1 MAQKVKKTLKL
12 VQNDASKVSFNS
24 RSVLQANKFDNTG
37 TVEILKVNAKN
48 QIEFLDNIVAPEAT
62 KPNNVVIKSQLDDI
76 FNLEKL
82 ERQLKDESLEL
93 QIKTEISARAAAD
106 SVNLLEA
113 KNYTDQKI
121 TDVINFAPTALDTLK
136 ELAEAIRNDPNSYAN
151 IAATFTPR
159 TSQITL
165 LQDKLNSLT
174 TSIVSQK
181 ETFLVNSS
189 ILASNY
195 IDLAEKVAESS
206 LMVFV
211 DRVPVHINED
221 YTLSTVDNKTRVT
234 FINSGDN
241 TFYLENDKIYA
252 QYFSADFDYD
262 IEFIK
267 DKYIISAQDM
277 ALGYVDL
284 SDEASDESL
293 TAFLGRIALHEGEDY
308 LLSYVNG
315 VTRFTFINN
324 PDNNFFA
331 EGESLYI
338 QYYSKTQ

>member
-1 MAQKVKKTLKL
+1 MKAPKAKKTY
-12 VQNDASKVSFNS
+12 VQENPLDQSKIFKINS
-24 RSVLQANKFDNTG
+24 NNK
-37 TVEILKVNAKN
+37 VEL
-48 QIEFLDNIVAPEAT
+48 L
-62 KPNNVVIKSQLDDI
+62 NNVVIPNSTIRTQVDAAVAEEASIRASADAALTAQID
-76 FNLEKL
+76 
-82 ERQLKDESLEL
+82 SL
-93 QIKTEISARAAAD
+93 SD
-106 SVNLLEA
+106 
-113 KNYTDQKI
+113 
-121 TDVINFAPTALDTLK
+121 NFATKEYVDTKVSDVVNNAPAILDTLK
-136 ELAEAIRNDPNSYAN
+136 ELADAIGNDPSFYLN
-151 IAATFTPR
+151 IATTFASL
-159 TSQITL
+159 TSQITI

-195 IDLAEKVAESS
+195 IDLSQKVAEES
-206 LMVFV
+206 LMIFV
-211 DRVPVHINED
+211 DRVPMHINED
-221 YTLSTVDNKTRVT
+221 YTVSTVSDKSRIT
-234 FINSGDN
+234 FINSDDN

>member
-1 MAQKVKKTLKL
+1 MVAGGLIKTMKAPKAKKTY
-12 VQNDASKVSFNS
+12 VQENPLDQNKIFKINS
-24 RSVLQANKFDNTG
+24 NNK
-37 TVEILKVNAKN
+37 
-48 QIEFLDNIVAPEAT
+48 IELL
-62 KPNNVVIKSQLDDI
+62 NNVVIPNSTIRSQVDAAVAEEAAIRASADAALVTQ
-76 FNLEKL
+76 LE
-82 ERQLKDESLEL
+82 EL
-93 QIKTEISARAAAD
+93 SDGFATKEYVD
-106 SVNLLEA
+106 NKVSVVVN
-113 KNYTDQKI
+113 N
-121 TDVINFAPTALDTLK
+121 APAILDTLK
-136 ELAEAIRNDPNSYAN
+136 ELADAIGNDPSFYLN
-151 IAATFTPR
+151 IATTFASL
-159 TSQITL
+159 TSQITI

-195 IDLAEKVAESS
+195 IDLSQKVAEES
-206 LMVFV
+206 LMIFV
-211 DRVPVHINED
+211 DRVPMHINED
-221 YTLSTVDNKTRVT
+221 YTVSTVSDKSRIT
-234 FINSGDN
+234 FINSDDN

-331 EGESLYI
+331 AGESLYI

>member
-12 VQNDASKVSFNS
+12 VETDASKVSFNNK
-24 RSVLQANKFDNTG
+24 SVLQANKADNTG
-37 TVEILKVNAKN
+37 VVEILKVNARN

-62 KPNNVVIKSQLDDI
+62 RPNNVVIKSQLDEV
-76 FNLEKL
+76 FNFEKL
-82 ERQLKDESLEL
+82 ERQAKDENLEL
-93 QIKTEISARAAAD
+93 QIRSEISARAAAD
-106 SVNLLEA
+106 VSNLLAA
-113 KNYTDQKI
+113 KTYTDQKI
-121 TDVINFAPTALDTLK
+121 SDVINFAPTALDTLK
-136 ELAEAIRNDPNSYAN
+136 ELADAIGNDPSFYAN
-151 IAATFTPR
+151 IAATFAALNL
-159 TSQITL
+159 QISTL
-165 LQDKLNSLT
+165 QNKLDSLT

-195 IDLAEKVAESS
+195 IDLAQKVAEES
-206 LMVFV
+206 LMIFV
-211 DRVPVHINED
+211 DRVPMHINED
-221 YTLSTVDNKTRVT
+221 YSVSTVDDKTRIT
-234 FINSGDN
+234 FINSTDN

-267 DKYIISAQDM
+267 DKYVITEQDM
-277 ALGYVDL
+277 INGYVDL

-293 TAFLGRIALHEGEDY
+293 TAFLGRIALHQGEDY
-308 LLSYVNG
+308 LLSFVNG

-331 EGESLYI
+331 VGESLYI
-338 QYYSKTQ
+338 QYYSKTE

>member
-1 MAQKVKKTLKL
+1 MAQKARKTALP
-12 VQNDASKVSFNS
+12 QEQIDQSKIFKINS
-24 RSVLQANKFDNTG
+24 NNKVELLSNVLIRSDSVPDNFVDEAELNAAIDEERKQRIAADGLLQANLDA
-37 TVEILKVNAKN
+37 EAIIRAKN
-48 QIEFLDNIVAPEAT
+48 DQDNLA
-62 KPNNVVIKSQLDDI
+62 
-76 FNLEKL
+76 
-82 ERQLKDESLEL
+82 
-93 QIKTEISARAAAD
+93 
-106 SVNLLEA
+106 EA
-113 KNYTDQKI
+113 KTYTDQKI
-121 TDVINFAPTALDTLK
+121 TDVINFAPTTLDTLK
-136 ELAEAIRNDPNSYAN
+136 ELAEAIGNDPNFYVN
-151 IAATFTPR
+151 IATTFTALNL
-159 TSQITL
+159 QIATL
-165 LQDKLNSLT
+165 QQKLDSLT

-206 LMVFV
+206 LMVFI

-221 YTLSTVDNKTRVT
+221 YTLSTVDNKTRIT
-234 FINSGDN
+234 FINSDDN

-252 QYFSADFDYD
+252 QYFSADFDYN

-324 PDNNFFA
+324 PDNNFFV

>member
-1 MAQKVKKTLKL
+1 MKAPKAKKTY
-12 VQNDASKVSFNS
+12 VQENPLEQNKIFKINS
-24 RSVLQANKFDNTG
+24 NNK
-37 TVEILKVNAKN
+37 
-48 QIEFLDNIVAPEAT
+48 IELL
-62 KPNNVVIKSQLDDI
+62 NNVVI
-76 FNLEKL
+76 
-82 ERQLKDESLEL
+82 
-93 QIKTEISARAAAD
+93 
-106 SVNLLEA
+106 
-113 KNYTDQKI
+113 
-121 TDVINFAPTALDTLK
+121 PTATIRSQVDAAVAEEAAIRASADAALVTQLEELSDGFATKEYVDNKVSVVVNNAPVILDTLK
-136 ELAEAIRNDPNSYAN
+136 ELADAIGNDPSFYLN
-151 IAATFTPR
+151 IATTFASL
-159 TSQITL
+159 TSQITI

-195 IDLAEKVAESS
+195 IDLSQKVAEES
-206 LMVFV
+206 LIIFV
-211 DRVPVHINED
+211 DRVPMHINED
-221 YTLSTVDNKTRVT
+221 YTVSTVSDKSRIT
-234 FINSGDN
+234 FINSDDN

>member
-1 MAQKVKKTLKL
+1 MAQKARKTALP
-12 VQNDASKVSFNS
+12 QEQIDQSKIFKINANNKVELLSNVLI
-24 RSVLQANKFDNTG
+24 RSDSVPDNFVDEAELNTAIDEERKQRIAADGLLQANLDA
-37 TVEILKVNAKN
+37 EAIIRAKN
-48 QIEFLDNIVAPEAT
+48 DQDNLA
-62 KPNNVVIKSQLDDI
+62 
-76 FNLEKL
+76 
-82 ERQLKDESLEL
+82 
-93 QIKTEISARAAAD
+93 
-106 SVNLLEA
+106 EA
-113 KNYTDQKI
+113 KTYTDQKI

-136 ELAEAIRNDPNSYAN
+136 ELAEAIGNDPNFYVN
-151 IAATFTPR
+151 IATTFTALNL
-159 TSQITL
+159 QIATL
-165 LQDKLNSLT
+165 QQKLDSLT

-206 LMVFV
+206 LMVFI

-221 YTLSTVDNKTRVT
+221 YTLSTVDNKTRIT
-234 FINSGDN
+234 FINSDDN

-252 QYFSADFDYD
+252 QYFSADFDYN

>member
-1 MAQKVKKTLKL
+1 MKAPKAKKTY
-12 VQNDASKVSFNS
+12 VQENPLDQSKIFKINS
-24 RSVLQANKFDNTG
+24 NNK
-37 TVEILKVNAKN
+37 VEL
-48 QIEFLDNIVAPEAT
+48 L
-62 KPNNVVIKSQLDDI
+62 NNVVIPNSTIRTQVDAAVAEEAAIRASADAALTAQID
-76 FNLEKL
+76 
-82 ERQLKDESLEL
+82 SL
-93 QIKTEISARAAAD
+93 SD
-106 SVNLLEA
+106 
-113 KNYTDQKI
+113 
-121 TDVINFAPTALDTLK
+121 NFATKEYVDTKVSDVVNNAPAILDTLK
-136 ELAEAIRNDPNSYAN
+136 ELADAIGNDPSFYLN
-151 IAATFTPR
+151 IATTFASL
-159 TSQITL
+159 TSQITI

-195 IDLAEKVAESS
+195 IDLSQKVAEES
-206 LMVFV
+206 LMIFV
-211 DRVPVHINED
+211 DRVPMHINED
-221 YTLSTVDNKTRVT
+221 YTVSTVSDKSRIT
-234 FINSGDN
+234 FINSDDN